1 MIPIITID
9 GPSGTGKG
17 TIAKRLAQKLRWS
30 LLDSGALYRV
40 AALAALRQRIPLD
53 AAEALVE
60 RLRALPF
67 PLKGD
72 QVWLDGEDVSQEIR
86 QEAIGTAASQIA
98 ALPEVRQALLDWQRQ
113 AAQPPGLVADG
124 RDMGT
129 LVFPHALLKIFLTAS
144 LEERAKRRLKQLK
157 EKGFDDS
164 LAGILQEI
172 GARDLQDQSRLIA
185 PLRPATDALVIDTT
199 HLDVDEV
206 FLQVYEAAV
215 QRLSEKIHRRP

>member
-1 MIPIITID
+1 MIPVITID

-17 TIAKRLAQKLRWS
+17 TIAKKLAQTLNWF

-53 AAEALVE
+53 ASEALVE

-67 PLKGD
+67 PLRGD
-72 QVWLDGEDVSQEIR
+72 QVWLDGEEVSQEIR

-98 ALPEVRQALLDWQRQ
+98 ALPAVRQALLDWQRQ

-129 LVFPHALLKIFLTAS
+129 LVFPDALLKVFLTAS
-144 LEERAKRRLKQLK
+144 LEERARRRLKQLK
-157 EKGFDDS
+157 EKDFDGS
-164 LAGILQEI
+164 LAEILQEMA
-172 GARDLQDQSRLIA
+172 ARDLRDQNRPIA

-199 HLDVDEV
+199 QLNIDAV
-206 FLQVYEAAV
+206 FRQVYEAAA
-215 QRLSEKIHRRP
+215 QHLSENLKR

>member
-72 QVWLDGEDVSQEIR
+72 QVWLDGENVSQEIR

-113 AAQPPGLVADG
+113 AVQPPGLVADG

-172 GARDLQDQSRLIA
+172 GARDLRDQSRLIA